1 MPGPGDPALDHLFRA
16 LTADGTADELSRKD
30 AALTMFRDSRR
41 RSRFAFAMFRD
52 GRRRS
57 RRLRFASAMS
67 MAAAALVIIGG
78 IAGAA
83 YAAVLPAPVQH
94 IAYRMLG
101 RIGVPDTHRHSP
113 ASSTGR
119 AAAAVPSAR
128 PDSTAAACPCPAGS
142 STAAAC
148 PCQAG
153 KSTVSACPCPAG
165 GSTAS
170 ACPCP
175 AGRSTVSAC
184 PCQAGKPTGSA
195 AGQNVVL
202 AVAHARIPVYGDDTF
217 SGRLARRGRP
227 EPGVRAQLF
236 EHVDGWPGWRL
247 AGSAMTDRRGEVT
260 LAVHHLA
267 ASALF
272 RLAGPGGA
280 ASAAVR
286 VTVVPPV
293 DLRLAPGHVPGT
305 EILTARA
312 RFADTG
318 DVVVLQERAGTAWYS
333 IDEDVLDGDHL
344 ASFTVLIPRSGGHDY
359 RVVLRRTSAH
369 GSSVSGQVTVSPPLS
384 AARARDVRPVR
395 RPARRRSAG
404 TRG

>member
-30 AALTMFRDSRR
+30 AALTMFRDS
-41 RSRFAFAMFRD
+41 
-52 GRRRS
+52 RRRS

-128 PDSTAAACPCPAGS
+128 PDSTAAACPCQAGPSPAATCPCQAGR
-142 STAAAC
+142 STASACPCQAGKSGAAAC

-153 KSTVSACPCPAG
+153 KST
-165 GSTAS
+165 
-170 ACPCP
+170 
-175 AGRSTVSAC
+175 
-184 PCQAGKPTGSA
+184 GSA

-202 AVAHARIPVYGDDTF
+202 AAAHARIPVYGDDTF
-217 SGRLARRGRP
+217 SGRLDRESLP
-227 EPGVRAQLF
+227 ESGVRAQLF

-260 LAVHHLA
+260 LAVHDLA
-267 ASALF
+267 TSALF
-272 RLAGPGGA
+272 RLADPGGA
-280 ASAAVR
+280 ASAAVL

-293 DLRLAPGHVPGT
+293 DLQLTPGHVPGT

-333 IDEDVLDGDHL
+333 IDENVLDGDHL

-369 GSSVSGQVTVSPPLS
+369 GSSVSGRVRVSPSLS
-384 AARARDVRPVR
+384 AGRARGVRPVR